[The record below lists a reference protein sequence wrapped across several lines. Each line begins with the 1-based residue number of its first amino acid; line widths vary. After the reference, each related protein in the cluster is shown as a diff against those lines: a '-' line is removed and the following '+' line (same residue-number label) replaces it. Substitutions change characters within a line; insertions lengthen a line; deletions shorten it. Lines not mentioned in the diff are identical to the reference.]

1 MSAAGTSKLLTL
13 DEDWNRAVAVAAHPD
28 DLEYGAAS
36 AIARW
41 TDQGKE
47 ITYLLLTRGEAR
59 IDGMHPRDAGPLRE
73 AEEVAGAAKIGV
85 STVDFLDYTD
95 GVIEYGMD
103 LRRDITRA
111 FRKYKP
117 EIVISGNYR
126 LQFPNGKLN
135 MADHRWAGLAVL
147 DAARDS
153 GNRWIFPELLGE
165 GFEPWDGVRSVLTVG
180 SGEPTHGVDVG
191 DTLARGI
198 ASLKEHRAYIDGL
211 SFDFDPEEFLTW
223 SAAAVGER
231 LGVDYGVM
239 FEVIGI

>member
-47 ITYLLLTRGEAR
+47 ITYLLLTRGEAG

>member
-1 MSAAGTSKLLTL
+1 MSTDNLQKLLTL
-13 DEDWNRAVAVAAHPD
+13 DEDWDRAVAVAAHPD

-47 ITYLLLTRGEAR
+47 ITYLLLTRGEAG

-73 AEEVAGAAKIGV
+73 AEEVAGAAQVGV
-85 STVDFLDYTD
+85 TVVDFLDYTD

-117 EIVISGNYR
+117 DMVISGNHR
-126 LQFPNGKLN
+126 LLFPNGKLN
-135 MADHRWAGLAVL
+135 MADHRWAGLGVL
-147 DAARDS
+147 DAARDA
-153 GNRWIFPELLGE
+153 GNRWIFPELLAE
-165 GFEPWDGVRSVLTVG
+165 GYEPWDGIRSVLTGG
-180 SGEPTHGVDVG
+180 SGSPTHGVDVT
-191 DTLARGI
+191 DSLPRGI
-198 ASLKEHRAYIDGL
+198 ASLKEHKKYIEGL

-223 SAAAVGER
+223 GAAAAGER

>member
-1 MSAAGTSKLLTL
+1 MSTDSPQKLLTL
-13 DEDWNRAVAVAAHPD
+13 DEDWDRAVAVAAHPD

-47 ITYLLLTRGEAR
+47 ITYLLLTRGEAG

-73 AEEVAGAAKIGV
+73 AEEVAGAAQVGV
-85 STVDFLDYTD
+85 TVIDFLDYTD
-95 GVIEYGMD
+95 GVIEYGME

-117 EIVISGNYR
+117 DIVISGNHR
-126 LQFPNGKLN
+126 LLFPSGKLN
-135 MADHRWAGLAVL
+135 MADHRWAGLGVL
-147 DAARDS
+147 DAARDA
-153 GNRWIFPELLGE
+153 GNRWIFPELLEE
-165 GFEPWDGVRSVLTVG
+165 GYEPWNGIRSVLTGG
-180 SGEPTHGVDVG
+180 SGSPTHGVDVT
-191 DTLARGI
+191 DSLPRGI
-198 ASLKEHRAYIDGL
+198 ASLKEHKRYIEGL

-223 SAAAVGER
+223 GAAAAGER
-231 LGVDYGVM
+231 LGVDYGVT

>member
-47 ITYLLLTRGEAR
+47 ITYLLLTRGEAG

-135 MADHRWAGLAVL
+135 MADHRWAGLALL

>member
-1 MSAAGTSKLLTL
+1 MSTDNPQKLLTL
-13 DEDWNRAVAVAAHPD
+13 DEDWDRAVAVAAHPD

-47 ITYLLLTRGEAR
+47 ITYLLLTRGEAG

-73 AEEVAGAAKIGV
+73 AEEVAGAAQVGV
-85 STVDFLDYTD
+85 TVVDFLDYTD

-103 LRRDITRA
+103 LRRDITRV

-117 EIVISGNYR
+117 DIVISGNHR
-126 LQFPNGKLN
+126 LLFPSGKLN
-135 MADHRWAGLAVL
+135 MADHRWAGLGVL
-147 DAARDS
+147 DAARDA
-153 GNRWIFPELLGE
+153 GNRWIFPELLAE
-165 GFEPWDGVRSVLTVG
+165 GYEPWDGIRSVLTGG
-180 SGEPTHGVDVG
+180 SGSPTHGVDVT
-191 DTLARGI
+191 DSLSHGI
-198 ASLKEHRAYIDGL
+198 ASLKEHKRYIEGL

-223 SAAAVGER
+223 GAAAAGER

>member
-1 MSAAGTSKLLTL
+1 MSTENPQKLLML
-13 DEDWNRAVAVAAHPD
+13 DEDWDRAVAVAAHPD

-41 TDQGKE
+41 TAQGKE
-47 ITYLLLTRGEAR
+47 ITYLLLTRGEAG
-59 IDGMHPRDAGPLRE
+59 IDGIHPRDAGPLRE
-73 AEEVAGAAKIGV
+73 AEEVAGAAQVGV
-85 STVDFLDYTD
+85 TTVDFLDYTD

-117 EIVISGNYR
+117 DIVISGNHR
-126 LQFPNGKLN
+126 LLFPSGKLN
-135 MADHRWAGLAVL
+135 MADHRWAGLGVL
-147 DAARDS
+147 DAARDA
-153 GNRWIFPELLGE
+153 GNRWIFPELLEE
-165 GFEPWDGVRSVLTVG
+165 GYEPWDGIRSVLTGG
-180 SGEPTHGVDVG
+180 SGSPTHGVDVT
-191 DTLARGI
+191 DSLSRGI
-198 ASLKEHRAYIDGL
+198 ASLKEHKRYIEGL

-223 SAAAVGER
+223 SAAAAGER

>member
-47 ITYLLLTRGEAR
+47 ITYLLLTRGEAG

-239 FEVIGI
+239 FEVIGF

>member
-1 MSAAGTSKLLTL
+1 MTTENTPKLLPM
-13 DEDWNRAVAVAAHPD
+13 DEDWDRAVAVAAHPD
-28 DLEYGAAS
+28 DLEYGMAS

-47 ITYLLLTRGEAR
+47 ITYLLLTRGEAG

-73 AEEVAGAAKIGV
+73 AEEVAGAEKVGV
-85 STVDFLDYTD
+85 SIVDFLDFTD

-111 FRKYKP
+111 FRKYRP
-117 EIVISGNYR
+117 EIVISGNHR
-126 LQFPNGKLN
+126 LTFPSGKLN

-147 DAARDS
+147 DAARDA
-153 GNRWIFPELLGE
+153 GNRWIFPELLEE
-165 GFEPWDGVRSVLTVG
+165 GFEPWDGVTAVLTGG
-180 SGEPTHGVDVG
+180 SGSPTHGVDVT
-191 DTLARGI
+191 DSLDRGI
-198 ASLKEHRAYIDGL
+198 ASLKEHKKYIEGL

-223 SAAAVGER
+223 GAAAAGER

>member
-1 MSAAGTSKLLTL
+1 MSTDNPQKLLTL
-13 DEDWNRAVAVAAHPD
+13 DEDWDRAVAVAAHPD

-47 ITYLLLTRGEAR
+47 ISYLLLTRGEAG

-73 AEEVAGAAKIGV
+73 AEEVAGAAQVGV
-85 STVDFLDYTD
+85 TVVDFLDYTD

-117 EIVISGNYR
+117 DIVISGNHR
-126 LQFPNGKLN
+126 LLFPSGKLN
-135 MADHRWAGLAVL
+135 MADHRWAGLGVL
-147 DAARDS
+147 DAARDA
-153 GNRWIFPELLGE
+153 GNRWIFPELLAE
-165 GFEPWDGVRSVLTVG
+165 GYEPWDGIRSVLTGG
-180 SGEPTHGVDVG
+180 SGSPTHGVDVT
-191 DTLARGI
+191 DSLPRGI
-198 ASLKEHRAYIDGL
+198 ASLKEHKRYIEGL

-223 SAAAVGER
+223 GAAAAGER

>member
-1 MSAAGTSKLLTL
+1 MSTDNPQKLLTL
-13 DEDWNRAVAVAAHPD
+13 DEDWDRAVAVAAHPD

-47 ITYLLLTRGEAR
+47 ITYLLLTRGEAG

-73 AEEVAGAAKIGV
+73 AEEVAGAAQVGV
-85 STVDFLDYTD
+85 TVVDFLDYTD

-117 EIVISGNYR
+117 DIVISGNHR
-126 LQFPNGKLN
+126 LLFPSGKLN
-135 MADHRWAGLAVL
+135 MADHRWAGLGVL
-147 DAARDS
+147 DAARDA
-153 GNRWIFPELLGE
+153 GNRWIFPELLAE
-165 GFEPWDGVRSVLTVG
+165 GYEPWDGIRSVLTGG
-180 SGEPTHGVDVG
+180 SGSPTHGVDV
-191 DTLARGI
+191 TNSLPRGI
-198 ASLKEHRAYIDGL
+198 ASLKEHKRYIEGL
-211 SFDFDPEEFLTW
+211 PFDFDPEEFLTW
-223 SAAAVGER
+223 GAAAAGER

>member
-1 MSAAGTSKLLTL
+1 MSTDNPQKLLTL
-13 DEDWNRAVAVAAHPD
+13 DEDWDRAVAVAAHPD

-47 ITYLLLTRGEAR
+47 ITYLLLTRGEAG

-73 AEEVAGAAKIGV
+73 AEEVAGAAQVGV
-85 STVDFLDYTD
+85 TVVDFLDYTD

-117 EIVISGNYR
+117 DIVISGNHR
-126 LQFPNGKLN
+126 LLFPSGKLN
-135 MADHRWAGLAVL
+135 MADHRWAGLGVL
-147 DAARDS
+147 DAARDA
-153 GNRWIFPELLGE
+153 GNRWIFPELLAE
-165 GFEPWDGVRSVLTVG
+165 GYEPWDGIRSVLTGG
-180 SGEPTHGVDVG
+180 SGSPTHGVDV
-191 DTLARGI
+191 TNSLPRGI
-198 ASLKEHRAYIDGL
+198 ASLKEHKRYIEGL

-223 SAAAVGER
+223 GAAAAGER

>member
-47 ITYLLLTRGEAR
+47 ITYLLLTRGEAG

-180 SGEPTHGVDVG
+180 PGEPTHGVDVG

>member
-1 MSAAGTSKLLTL
+1 
-13 DEDWNRAVAVAAHPD
+13 
-28 DLEYGAAS
+28 
-36 AIARW
+36 
-41 TDQGKE
+41 
-47 ITYLLLTRGEAR
+47 
-59 IDGMHPRDAGPLRE
+59 
-73 AEEVAGAAKIGV
+73 VAGAAKIGV

>member
-13 DEDWNRAVAVAAHPD
+13 DEDWNRAVAVAVHPD

-47 ITYLLLTRGEAR
+47 ITYLLLTRGEAG

>member
-47 ITYLLLTRGEAR
+47 ITYLLLTRGEAG

-211 SFDFDPEEFLTW
+211 SFDFDPEDFLTW

>member
-1 MSAAGTSKLLTL
+1 MSTDSPQKLLTL
-13 DEDWNRAVAVAAHPD
+13 DEDWDRAVAVAAHPD

-47 ITYLLLTRGEAR
+47 ITYLLLTRGEAG

-73 AEEVAGAAKIGV
+73 AEEVAGAAQVGV
-85 STVDFLDYTD
+85 TVVDFLDYTD
-95 GVIEYGMD
+95 GVIEYGME

-117 EIVISGNYR
+117 DIVISGNHR
-126 LQFPNGKLN
+126 LLFPSGKLN
-135 MADHRWAGLAVL
+135 MADHRWAGLGVL
-147 DAARDS
+147 DAARDA
-153 GNRWIFPELLGE
+153 GNRWIFPELLEE
-165 GFEPWDGVRSVLTVG
+165 GYEPWDGIRSVLTSG
-180 SGEPTHGVDVG
+180 SGSPTHGVDVT
-191 DTLARGI
+191 DSLPRGI
-198 ASLKEHRAYIDGL
+198 ASLKEHKKYIEGL

-223 SAAAVGER
+223 GAAAAGER

-239 FEVIGI
+239 FEMIGI

>member
-1 MSAAGTSKLLTL
+1 MSTNNPQKLLTL
-13 DEDWNRAVAVAAHPD
+13 DEDWDRAVAVAAHPD

-47 ITYLLLTRGEAR
+47 ITYLLLTRGEAG

-73 AEEVAGAAKIGV
+73 AEEVAGAAQVGV
-85 STVDFLDYTD
+85 TVVDFLDYTD

-117 EIVISGNYR
+117 DIVISGNHR
-126 LQFPNGKLN
+126 LLFPSGKLN
-135 MADHRWAGLAVL
+135 MADHRWAGLGVL
-147 DAARDS
+147 DAARDA
-153 GNRWIFPELLGE
+153 GNRWIFPELLAE
-165 GFEPWDGVRSVLTVG
+165 GYEPWDGIRSVLTGG
-180 SGEPTHGVDVG
+180 SGSPTHGVDVT
-191 DTLARGI
+191 DSLPRGI
-198 ASLKEHRAYIDGL
+198 ASLKEHKRYIEGL

-223 SAAAVGER
+223 GAAAAGER

>member
-1 MSAAGTSKLLTL
+1 MSTENAPRVLPL
-13 DEDWNRAVAVAAHPD
+13 DEDWDRAVAVAAHPD
-28 DLEYGAAS
+28 DLEYGMAS

-41 TDQGKE
+41 TEQGKE
-47 ITYLLLTRGEAR
+47 ITYLLLTRGEAG

-73 AEEVAGAAKIGV
+73 AEEVAGAAKVGV

-111 FRKYKP
+111 FRKYRP
-117 EIVISGNYR
+117 EIVISGNHR
-126 LQFPNGKLN
+126 LLFPSGKLN

-147 DAARDS
+147 DAARDA
-153 GNRWIFPELLGE
+153 GNRWIFPELIEE
-165 GFEPWDGVRSVLTVG
+165 GHEPWGGVRSVLTG
-180 SGEPTHGVDVG
+180 GFSSPTHGVDVG
-191 DTLARGI
+191 ATLDRGI
-198 ASLKEHRAYIDGL
+198 ASLKEHKAYIEGL

-223 SAAAVGER
+223 GAAAAGER

>member
-47 ITYLLLTRGEAR
+47 ITYLLLTRGEAG

-85 STVDFLDYTD
+85 STVDFLNYTD

>member
-1 MSAAGTSKLLTL
+1 MSTDSPQKLLTL
-13 DEDWNRAVAVAAHPD
+13 DEDWDRAVAVAAHPD

-47 ITYLLLTRGEAR
+47 ITYLLLTRGEAG

-73 AEEVAGAAKIGV
+73 AEEVAGAAQVGV
-85 STVDFLDYTD
+85 TVVDFLDYTD
-95 GVIEYGMD
+95 GVIEYGME

-117 EIVISGNYR
+117 DIVISGNHR
-126 LQFPNGKLN
+126 LLFPSGKLN
-135 MADHRWAGLAVL
+135 MADHRWAGLGVL
-147 DAARDS
+147 DAARDA
-153 GNRWIFPELLGE
+153 GNRWIFPELLEE
-165 GFEPWDGVRSVLTVG
+165 GYEPWDGIRSVLTGG
-180 SGEPTHGVDVG
+180 SGSPTHGVDVT
-191 DTLARGI
+191 DSLPRGI
-198 ASLKEHRAYIDGL
+198 ASLKEHKRYIEGL

-223 SAAAVGER
+223 GAAAAGER

>member
-47 ITYLLLTRGEAR
+47 ITYLLLTRGEAG

-153 GNRWIFPELLGE
+153 GNRWIFPELLEE
-165 GFEPWDGVRSVLTVG
+165 GFEPWDGLRSVLTVG

>member
-13 DEDWNRAVAVAAHPD
+13 DEDWNRAVAVAANPD

-47 ITYLLLTRGEAR
+47 ITYLLLTRGEAG

>member
-1 MSAAGTSKLLTL
+1 MSTDNPQKLLTL
-13 DEDWNRAVAVAAHPD
+13 DEDWDRAVAVAAHPD

-47 ITYLLLTRGEAR
+47 ITYLLLTRGEAG

-73 AEEVAGAAKIGV
+73 AEEVAGAAQVGV
-85 STVDFLDYTD
+85 TVVDFLDYTD

-111 FRKYKP
+111 LRKYKP
-117 EIVISGNYR
+117 DIVISGNHR
-126 LQFPNGKLN
+126 LLFPSGKLN
-135 MADHRWAGLAVL
+135 MADHRWAGLGVL
-147 DAARDS
+147 DAARDA
-153 GNRWIFPELLGE
+153 GNRWIFPELLAE
-165 GFEPWDGVRSVLTVG
+165 GYEPWDGIRSVLTGG
-180 SGEPTHGVDVG
+180 SGSPTHGVDVT
-191 DTLARGI
+191 DSLPRGI
-198 ASLKEHRAYIDGL
+198 ASLKEHKRYIEGL

-223 SAAAVGER
+223 GAAAAGER

>member
-1 MSAAGTSKLLTL
+1 MSTDSPQKLLTL
-13 DEDWNRAVAVAAHPD
+13 DEDWDRAVAVAAHPD

-47 ITYLLLTRGEAR
+47 ITYLLLTRGEAG

-73 AEEVAGAAKIGV
+73 AEEVAGAAQVGV
-85 STVDFLDYTD
+85 TTVDFLDYTD

-117 EIVISGNYR
+117 DIVISGNHR
-126 LQFPNGKLN
+126 LLFPSGKLN
-135 MADHRWAGLAVL
+135 MADHRWAGLGVL
-147 DAARDS
+147 DAARDA
-153 GNRWIFPELLGE
+153 GNRWIFPELLEE
-165 GFEPWDGVRSVLTVG
+165 GYEPWDGIRSVLTGG
-180 SGEPTHGVDVG
+180 SGSPTHGVDVT
-191 DTLARGI
+191 DSLPRGI
-198 ASLKEHRAYIDGL
+198 ASLKEHKRYIEGL

-223 SAAAVGER
+223 GAAAAGER

>member
-1 MSAAGTSKLLTL
+1 MSTDNPQKLLTL
-13 DEDWNRAVAVAAHPD
+13 DEDWDRAVAVAAHPD

-47 ITYLLLTRGEAR
+47 ITYLLLTRGEAG

-73 AEEVAGAAKIGV
+73 AEEVAGAAQVGV
-85 STVDFLDYTD
+85 TVVDFLDYTD

-117 EIVISGNYR
+117 DIVISGNHR
-126 LQFPNGKLN
+126 LLFPSGKLN
-135 MADHRWAGLAVL
+135 MADHRWAGLGVL
-147 DAARDS
+147 DAARDA
-153 GNRWIFPELLGE
+153 GNRWIFPELLAE
-165 GFEPWDGVRSVLTVG
+165 GYEPWDGIRSVLTGG
-180 SGEPTHGVDVG
+180 SGSPTHGVDVT
-191 DTLARGI
+191 DSLPRGI
-198 ASLKEHRAYIDGL
+198 ASLKEHKRYIEGL

-223 SAAAVGER
+223 GAAAAGER

>member
-1 MSAAGTSKLLTL
+1 MSTDSPQKLLTL
-13 DEDWNRAVAVAAHPD
+13 DEDWDRAVAVAAHPD

-47 ITYLLLTRGEAR
+47 ITYLLLTRGEAG

-73 AEEVAGAAKIGV
+73 AEEVAGAAQVGV
-85 STVDFLDYTD
+85 TVVDFLDYTD
-95 GVIEYGMD
+95 GVIEYGME

-117 EIVISGNYR
+117 DIVISGNHR
-126 LQFPNGKLN
+126 LLFPSGKLN
-135 MADHRWAGLAVL
+135 MADHRWAGLGVL
-147 DAARDS
+147 DAARDA
-153 GNRWIFPELLGE
+153 GNRWIFPELLEE
-165 GFEPWDGVRSVLTVG
+165 GYEPWDGIRSVLTGG
-180 SGEPTHGVDVG
+180 SGSPTHGVDVT
-191 DTLARGI
+191 DSLPRGI
-198 ASLKEHRAYIDGL
+198 ASLKEHKRYIEGL

-223 SAAAVGER
+223 GAAAAGER

-239 FEVIGI
+239 FEVISI

>member
-1 MSAAGTSKLLTL
+1 MSTENAPRVLPL
-13 DEDWNRAVAVAAHPD
+13 DEDWDRAVAVAAHPD
-28 DLEYGAAS
+28 DLEYGMAS

-41 TDQGKE
+41 TEQGKE
-47 ITYLLLTRGEAR
+47 ITYLLLTRGEAG

-73 AEEVAGAAKIGV
+73 AEEVAGAAKVGV

-111 FRKYKP
+111 FRKYRP
-117 EIVISGNYR
+117 EIVISGNHR
-126 LQFPNGKLN
+126 LLFPSGKLN

-147 DAARDS
+147 DAARDA
-153 GNRWIFPELLGE
+153 GNRWIFPELIEE
-165 GFEPWDGVRSVLTVG
+165 GHEPWGGVRSVLTG
-180 SGEPTHGVDVG
+180 GFSSPTHGVDVG
-191 DTLARGI
+191 ATLDRGI
-198 ASLKEHRAYIDGL
+198 ASLKEHKAYIEGL

-223 SAAAVGER
+223 GASAAGER

>member
-47 ITYLLLTRGEAR
+47 ITYLLLTRGEAG

-126 LQFPNGKLN
+126 LQFPKGKLN